1 MFFKDPAKLL
11 QQLDRDISSLALLGA
26 IKSAQRAVSE
36 LQQEGPSWTGRFSN
50 SWEIN
55 GPQGQ
60 QVKGDGQPG
69 EPRTIGFPTGPFTG
83 PQAVRV
89 LGRTRFTT
97 NKVVFKIDNFSPWAA
112 YASDLAEGE
121 FFRPSSP
128 EPETQLGKSKWKR
141 SGQSRP
147 SGTSRR
153 YQINGGGTGDASRTA
168 KENWLTNYING
179 GRLDKAIAIEVDKMS
194 RRLGS
199 RS

>member
-1 MFFKDPAKLL
+1 MNIGKMFRQIDQEIA
-11 QQLDRDISSLALLGA
+11 SLALLGTINA
-26 IKSAQRAVSE
+26 AERTVRE

-60 QVKGDGQPG
+60 QVRGDGQPG
-69 EPRTIGFPTGPFTG
+69 EPRKIAFAKAPFSG

-89 LGRTRFTT
+89 LGRTGFTT

-112 YASDLAEGE
+112 YASDLAEGV

-128 EPETQLGKSKWKR
+128 EPETQLGKSKWER

-153 YQINGGGTGDASRTA
+153 YQINGAGTGDASRTA
-168 KENWLTNYING
+168 KENWLTSYING
-179 GRLDKAIAIEVDKMS
+179 GRLDKAIEIEMDKMS